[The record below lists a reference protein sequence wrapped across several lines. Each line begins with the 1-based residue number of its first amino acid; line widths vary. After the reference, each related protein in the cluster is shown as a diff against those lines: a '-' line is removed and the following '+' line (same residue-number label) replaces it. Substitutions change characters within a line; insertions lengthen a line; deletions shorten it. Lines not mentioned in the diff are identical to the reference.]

1 MAEIDFTKVMMDDT
15 TLDVSKE
22 VAMVFSIANTLRGP
36 YRADKYKDVIIP
48 MIIIRRLECALQ
60 LKDASGKT
68 RQQKVAEMY
77 AKNKKTPK
85 QVLETLSG
93 YPFYNTSAFT
103 LKTLLDEA
111 PSIVENFIFYIES
124 FSANIQDI
132 LIDKLNFK
140 EEIKK
145 LDKNNRLL
153 GVVKKFSELDLN
165 PETIDGHKMGYM
177 FEEIIRKFSENA
189 DAGDHYTPREVIRML
204 ASILL
209 AEGADDLFGE
219 GKEITVLDMACGT
232 GGMLSTTHD
241 FIRRM
246 NPDATVRLFG
256 QENNEE
262 SYAICLADMLIKGQ
276 SADNIR
282 FQDTMK
288 ADCFEDQP
296 MRFVIANPPFGQ
308 PWGGKDAGDGVEK
321 AVRDEYK
328 RGKNG
333 RFAAGLPATGDMQ
346 LLFMQH
352 AIAKM
357 DDHVGRA
364 AIITNGSPLFSG
376 NTTSGESQI
385 RRMMLEED
393 LIEAIIALPS
403 QLFYNT
409 DIGIYAFILSKNKD
423 DRRKNKIQLIDA
435 TDMWEPLKRSL
446 GKKRREISKAQIA
459 AITKA
464 YADFEEGKNSF
475 ASERRKENGETYSCR
490 LECRIFD
497 RDTFLYKEY
506 AVYQPLQRRGVID
519 ADSIEKLRTSA
530 YFTANANLFN
540 EADFEELAETDPRD
554 AKAEKKYQKYLKGK
568 AFTEA
573 VIAALKDHQS
583 DKVYTDYSAFEAQL
597 KMILHGIEGYSA
609 SRLTGIAME
618 MSVMDKSAKVQKDR
632 KGNVIVD
639 PTTKDTEI
647 ISLDKDPAAYMQTE
661 VYPYVPDAIWRYEY
675 DPEKAESASNKE
687 KLGAEF
693 PFTRFFYEYHEP
705 EKSDDLLTEFME
717 IEKGLAAKIAA
728 LNGDL

>member
-1 MAEIDFTKVMMDDT
+1 MAFKNTKVMMDDA

-60 LKDASGKT
+60 LKDSDGRT
-68 RQQKVAEMY
+68 RQQKVAEMF
-77 AKNKKTPK
+77 ARNKKAPK

-93 YPFYNTSAFT
+93 FPFYNTSSFT

-111 PSIVENFIFYIES
+111 PSIVENFTFYLES

-189 DAGDHYTPREVIRML
+189 DAGDHYTPREVIRL
-204 ASILL
+204 LSAILL
-209 AEGADDLFGE
+209 AEGTDDLFGE

-241 FIRRM
+241 FIKRM

-288 ADCFEDQP
+288 ADCFENQF
-296 MRFVIANPPFGQ
+296 MRLVIANPPFGQ

-328 RGKNG
+328 KGQYG
-333 RFAAGLPATGDMQ
+333 RFGAGLPATGDMQ

-357 DDHVGRA
+357 DEHVGRA

-385 RRMMLEED
+385 RRSMLERD

-423 DRRKNKIQLIDA
+423 ARRKNKVQLIDA

-464 YADFEEGKNSF
+464 YADFAEGTVF
-475 ASERRKENGETYSCR
+475 YASDRRKEGGTAHQCKVET
-490 LECRIFD
+490 RIFD
-497 RDTFLYKEY
+497 RNTFLYKEY
-506 AVYQPLQRRGVID
+506 AVYQPLQRSAVID
-519 ADSIEKLRTSA
+519 AQSIENLRTSA
-530 YFTANANLFN
+530 YFTANAAIFN
-540 EADFEELAETDPRD
+540 EADFEELQETDPRD
-554 AKAEKKYQKYLKGK
+554 AKAEKTYQKYLNGK

-573 VIAALKDHQS
+573 VIARLKEHQS
-583 DKVYTDYSAFEAQL
+583 DRMYNDYAEFEAQL
-597 KMILHGIEGYSA
+597 KILLSDIEGYSA
-609 SRLTGIAME
+609 SRLTGIAMA
-618 MSVMDKSAKVQKDR
+618 MSKMDKSAKVQRDK
-632 KGNVIVD
+632 KGAVIVD
-639 PTTKDTEI
+639 PGTKDIEI
-647 ISLDKDPAAYMQTE
+647 ISLDRDPEAYMRRE
-661 VYPYVPDAIWRYEY
+661 VLPYVPDAIWRYEY
-675 DPEKAESASNKE
+675 DPQKPESATNKE

-693 PFTRFFYEYHEP
+693 PFTRFFYEYREP
-705 EKSDDLLTEFME
+705 EKSDDLLAEFMQ

-728 LNGDL
+728 LNGEA